1 MMMDTKR
8 TRVGIFVSSLQDMG
22 GAVRVAVSMANRMA
36 DDYDVTF
43 FASSPAMNAWRFRAM
58 SALPRWRLTQ
68 KKSVCV
74 DVWAK

>member
-1 MMMDTKR
+1 MDTKR

-43 FASSPAMNAWRFRAM
+43 FELTGHERLAFPCDERVATV
-58 SALPRWRLTQ
+58 ALDA
-68 KKSVCV
+68 KKSVCA